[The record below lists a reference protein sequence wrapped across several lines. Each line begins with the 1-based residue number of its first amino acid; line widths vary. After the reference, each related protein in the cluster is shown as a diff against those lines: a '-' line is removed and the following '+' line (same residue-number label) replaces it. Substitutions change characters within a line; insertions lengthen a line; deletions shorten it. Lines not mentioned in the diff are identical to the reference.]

1 MKRLPVL
8 LLPALAVLAG
18 GTLPPTPADAQAF
31 RGPVRPTEQAPQRQ
45 APAGLPG
52 LQGRRAAPVI
62 PGDPA
67 QIASMSPNDALF
79 DAISRGDIAAA
90 REAVGRGADV
100 DARNVL
106 GLSPID
112 SAVDQ
117 GRTEILFYLL
127 SVRGI
132 ARGGSAPPPPP
143 PRPERVTAAQRR
155 AAEAA
160 AREAER
166 AQVAGAARTSAS
178 TLRTPRLWANDGGAP
193 IPSIGFVGF
202 DAGRGSSGPHAGAA
216 RSRGRG

>member
-8 LLPALAVLAG
+8 LLPALALLAG
-18 GTLPPTPADAQAF
+18 GVIPPTPAAAQAF
-31 RGPVRPTEQAPQRQ
+31 RGPVRPADQPQQRQ

-62 PGDPA
+62 PADPA
-67 QIASMSPNDALF
+67 QIATMSPNDALF

-132 ARGGSAPPPPP
+132 ARGGSAPPPTQ
-143 PRPERVTAAQRR
+143 RPERLTPAQRR

-166 AQVAGAARTSAS
+166 ASVAAATRTSPAS
-178 TLRTPRLWANDGGAP
+178 VRTPRLWANDGGAP
-193 IPSIGFVGF
+193 IPSVGFVGF
-202 DAGRGSSGPHAGAA
+202 DAGRGSSGPPAGGA
-216 RSRGRG
+216 RPRGRG

>member
-1 MKRLPVL
+1 MQRLPVL
-8 LLPALAVLAG
+8 LPALLVFAGAVAATAPAMAQG
-18 GTLPPTPADAQAF
+18 GM
-31 RGPVRPTEQAPQRQ
+31 RGPVRPNEQPQQRQ
-45 APAGLPG
+45 APAALPG

-62 PGDPA
+62 PADPA
-67 QIASMSPNDALF
+67 QTATMSPNDALF
-79 DAISRGDIAAA
+79 DAISRGDLPAA

-100 DARNVL
+100 EARNVL

-117 GRTEILFYLL
+117 GRSDILFYLL

-132 ARGGSAPPPPP
+132 ARGGSGPPPQAAPA
-143 PRPERVTAAQRR
+143 PRQTAAQRR

-166 AQVAGAARTSAS
+166 AQAGAARGGNQAV
-178 TLRTPRLWANDGGAP
+178 RTPRLWANDGGAP
-193 IPSIGFVGF
+193 IPSVGFLGF
-202 DAGRGSSGPHAGAA
+202 DAGRSSSGPSSAGA

>member
-1 MKRLPVL
+1 MKRLSVL
-8 LLPALAVLAG
+8 LLPALAILATG
-18 GTLPPTPADAQAF
+18 ALPPNPAEAQGF
-31 RGPVRPTEQAPQRQ
+31 RGPVRPTEQGPQRQ

-62 PGDPA
+62 PADPA
-67 QIASMSPNDALF
+67 QLATMSPNDALF

-117 GRTEILFYLL
+117 GRAEILFYLL

-132 ARGGSAPPPPP
+132 ARGGTAPPPPP
-143 PRPERVTAAQRR
+143 PRVTAAQRR

-166 AQVAGAARTSAS
+166 AQVAAAARVSPAA
-178 TLRTPRLWANDGGAP
+178 LRTPRLWANDGGAP
-193 IPSIGFVGF
+193 IPSIGFIGF
-202 DAGRGSSGPHAGAA
+202 DAGRGSSGPPPGSA
-216 RSRGRG
+216 RPRGRG